1 MSFFS
6 QYIYFS
12 LAVNFSE
19 IILKIN
25 SYLTA
30 ANFYFFLKIIV
41 IPFLILSLLIIIFS
55 LLVGRYFFDKIDHEK
70 KELEDTINDFL
81 TGLIFSGQT
90 TNEIKNQIDE
100 FKKGEIYD
108 HKWCQH
114 VILDKLIHI
123 KENIKDINNNL
134 ILIIYRQFDL
144 HLYSRKLINR
154 RKWYFKSL
162 GFYHYR
168 ALDYKIKKGS
178 IKPFLTS
185 KNRYLRSNALVS
197 IISLSDEKFDILNHY
212 QEKIS
217 AADEIKIL
225 DLIYEKKSTIPLT
238 IFDWLQNKNSSIVVL
253 AIKLIVRYR
262 ETLTLQQIKFLLQN
276 EDIQVRKSTIQAI
289 RELYIVQANDL
300 LILHYSKELNH
311 QNKISILKTLA
322 IIGDKKTL
330 AFASKL
336 LKIETRLDIKFELVS
351 CINKIDFDFLKNF
364 KTNDFEEKD
373 LVNRM
378 ILHVKD
384 PYLN

>member
-1 MSFFS
+1 LFAESFHE
-6 QYIYFS
+6 I
-12 LAVNFSE
+12 LAY
-19 IILKIN
+19 IN
-25 SYLTA
+25 SHLTA
-30 ANFYFFLKIIV
+30 SDFYFFLKIIV
-41 IPFLILSLLIIIFS
+41 IPFLIVSLIIIIFS

-81 TGLIFSGQT
+81 TGLIFSDQ
-90 TNEIKNQIDE
+90 NSQEIKNNINE
-100 FKKGEIYD
+100 FKKGAIYH

-144 HLYSRKLINR
+144 HLYSKKLINQ

-178 IKPFLTS
+178 IKPFLNS
-185 KNRYLRSNALVS
+185 KNRYLKSNALVS
-197 IISLSDEKFDILNHY
+197 IISLSDEKFDILNQY
-212 QEKIS
+212 SDKIS

-253 AIKLIVRYR
+253 AIKLIIRYR
-262 ETLTLQQIKFLLQN
+262 ETLTLKQIKYLLES
-276 EDIQVRKSTIQAI
+276 EDILVRKSTIQAI

-300 LILHYSKELNH
+300 LISHYTKELNH
-311 QNKISILKTLA
+311 QNKISILKTLSV
-322 IIGDKKTL
+322 IGNEKT
-330 AFASKL
+330 ATFATKL
-336 LKIETRLDIKFELVS
+336 LKSETRLDLKFQLVK
-351 CINKIDFDFLKNF
+351 CIQKIDFDFLNDF
-364 KTNDFEEKD
+364 KTNDYEEKD

-378 ILHVKD
+378 ILHTKD

>member
-1 MSFFS
+1 M
-6 QYIYFS
+6 
-12 LAVNFSE
+12 NFSIQNIALFYSLNFTE
-19 IILKIN
+19 IIAQIN

-30 ANFYFFLKIIV
+30 ANFYFFLKVFV
-41 IPFLILSLLIIIFS
+41 IPFLLICLFIIIFS
-55 LLVGRYFFDKIDHEK
+55 LLVGRYYYDKIDDEK
-70 KELEDTINDFL
+70 KDFEDKINDFL
-81 TGLIFSGQT
+81 TGLIFSGQSAQ
-90 TNEIKNQIDE
+90 EIKNEIEE
-100 FKKGEIYD
+100 FKKGAIYD
-108 HKWCQH
+108 YKWCQH

-123 KENIKDINNNL
+123 KENVKDINNNL

-144 HLYSRKLINR
+144 HLYSKKLISR
-154 RKWYFKSL
+154 RKWYYKSL

-178 IKPFLTS
+178 IKPFLNS
-185 KNRYLRSNALVS
+185 KNRYLKSNALVS

-212 QEKIS
+212 SEKIS

-238 IFDWLQNKNSSIVVL
+238 IFNWLHNNNSSVVVL
-253 AIKLIVRYR
+253 AIKLVVRYR
-262 ETLTLQQIKFLLQN
+262 ETLTLNQIQFLLKN
-276 EDIQVRKSTIQAI
+276 EDPRVRKSTIQAI
-289 RELYIVQANDL
+289 RELYIIQANDV
-300 LILHYSKELNH
+300 LILHFGDEQNH
-311 QNKISILKTLA
+311 QNKISILKTLS
-322 IIGDKKTL
+322 IIGNKKTV

-336 LKIETRLDIKFELVS
+336 LKSETRLDIKFELVS
-351 CINKIDFDFLKNF
+351 CINKIDFDFLKDF